1 MLSLHFFFELPCKYT
16 LGSDGLYLL
25 AHSAFIEK
33 AVEAGTA
40 VVVQSPNSFLVH
52 SNPL

>member
-33 AVEAGTA
+33 VSKLE
-40 VVVQSPNSFLVH
+40 
-52 SNPL
+52 PLRLCRPRLH